1 MTVQQQN
8 SQHRGSAGR
17 MLMLPGSER
26 IPPSRQNRTLMLIM
40 LITYHAAGGVGRV
53 AAGRHLS
60 RGRRL
65 KVRGHIGLHHAAAQ
79 RVGDEHSSGSPAVAA
94 SRVLSHHQR
103 LAETPPR
110 ETNVFFIDCVLRTA
124 VLSIIDGTHV
134 TCQRQHTRPQ
144 SARRELRAL
153 AINKDASTGC
163 IYISPCWWR
172 RLGSAE
178 ARESCC

>member
-1 MTVQQQN
+1 
-8 SQHRGSAGR
+8 
-17 MLMLPGSER
+17 MLPANDR
-26 IPPSRQNRTLMLIM
+26 IHPSRQNRTLMLIM

-110 ETNVFFIDCVLRTA
+110 DTNVFFIDFVLRTA
-124 VLSIIDGTHV
+124 VLSIIDNTHV
-134 TCQRQHTRPQ
+134 TCQRQHTRAP
-144 SARRELRAL
+144 
-153 AINKDASTGC
+153 
-163 IYISPCWWR
+163 
-172 RLGSAE
+172 
-178 ARESCC
+178 